1 MKTLGTDYDKTSL
14 KLIRTYIAF
23 QPKTVFETKKNITR
37 GPVNNADSITN
48 MLSHLEVQFL
58 ILFSV

>member
-14 KLIRTYIAF
+14 KLIRIIAL

-37 GPVNNADSITN
+37 GPVNNTGSITN
-48 MLSHLEVQFL
+48 MLSHLEVRYL